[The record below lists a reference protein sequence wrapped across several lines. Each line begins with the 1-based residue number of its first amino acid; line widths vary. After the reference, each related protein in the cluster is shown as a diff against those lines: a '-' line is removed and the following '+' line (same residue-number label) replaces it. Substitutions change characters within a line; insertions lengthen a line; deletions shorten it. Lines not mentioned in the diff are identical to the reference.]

1 MKKLKGVS
9 PKKFS
14 APVFKG
20 AIFDVD
26 GVIIDTAHIH
36 YLSWNKVFIKYG
48 IEFTQADFKK
58 KIDGKPRINGAVT
71 IMPDATAKQIQ
82 AVCDEKQKVFQTLLA
97 KEKVK
102 VFLSTVKF
110 IKELK
115 KNNIKLALASSSRNS
130 IPILKRLGLYDIFD
144 AEVEGANLKIGK
156 PHPEIFLLAV
166 KKLKLKPENCIVFED
181 AQLGIDAAKNAKI
194 KCVAVSRDLTHILR
208 GADITIHNF
217 KEFTFKKAKAMFEV

>member
-36 YLSWNKVFIKYG
+36 YLSWKKVFIKYG

-194 KCVAVSRDLTHILR
+194 KCVAVNRDLTHILR

>member
-194 KCVAVSRDLTHILR
+194 KCVAVNRDLTHILR